1 MSFNEINKP
10 IFSNG
15 EMLSFDENNDL
26 TQSQKID
33 SVEAIIEYPEERLG
47 TIELLRVDLFD
58 KNKQTIFQDNDIIN
72 NGVYHKKDDIK
83 KDLIEKYE
91 ISPTII
97 TFIE

>member
-1 MSFNEINKP
+1 MNFNEINKP

-26 TQSQKID
+26 TQSKKID

-58 KNKQTIFQDNDIIN
+58 KNKQIIFQDNDIIN
-72 NGVYHKKDDIK
+72 HSVYHKKDHIR